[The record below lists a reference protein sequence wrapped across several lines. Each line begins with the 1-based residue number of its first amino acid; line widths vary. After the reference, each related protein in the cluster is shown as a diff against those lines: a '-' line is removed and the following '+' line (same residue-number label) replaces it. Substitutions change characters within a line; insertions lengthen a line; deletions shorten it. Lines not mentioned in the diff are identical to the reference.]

1 MNDQLQQVELIDG
14 QFYVSQTD
22 NNEPTQRSFA
32 TLSKQII
39 GGPFANRDAGNQFVS
54 QQTQQPTSY
63 HVWQH
68 NEELASQA

>member
-1 MNDQLQQVELIDG
+1 MNDQFQQVELIEG

-22 NNEPTQRSFA
+22 NNEPTQLSFA
-32 TLSKQII
+32 TLSEQII
-39 GGPFANRDAGNQFVS
+39 GGPFAKRDDANQLVS

-68 NEELASQA
+68 NEELAIQA